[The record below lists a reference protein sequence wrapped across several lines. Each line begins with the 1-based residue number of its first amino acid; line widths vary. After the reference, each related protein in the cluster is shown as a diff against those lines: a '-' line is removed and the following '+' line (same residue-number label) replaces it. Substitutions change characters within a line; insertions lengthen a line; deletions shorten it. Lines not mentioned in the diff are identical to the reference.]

1 MNLTRGFLRLW
12 AVVSL
17 IWIIGFGFNVFLDWR
32 QSRRPAEPAL
42 CQNFEEG
49 EANIARCKKNQTQL
63 IADIWSRREWQVA
76 LLVSP
81 PLGALIFIYAVAW
94 IARGFRR

>member
-32 QSRRPAEPAL
+32 LMAPTLLAAAQAL
-42 CQNFEEG
+42 
-49 EANIARCKKNQTQL
+49 
-63 IADIWSRREWQVA
+63 
-76 LLVSP
+76 
-81 PLGALIFIYAVAW
+81 
-94 IARGFRR
+94 